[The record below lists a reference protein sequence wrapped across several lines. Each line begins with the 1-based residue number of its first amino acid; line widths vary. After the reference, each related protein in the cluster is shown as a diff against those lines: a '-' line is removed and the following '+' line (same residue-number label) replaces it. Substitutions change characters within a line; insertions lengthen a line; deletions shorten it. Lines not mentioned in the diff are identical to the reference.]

1 MFEKDGRPVI
11 FGEVLFDVFEDGTAV
26 LGGAPFNVAW
36 HLQGFGLRP
45 LLISRIGQDEH
56 GELVLMRMHQW
67 QMDTQAVQIDPVY
80 PTGRV
85 DVSIQAGEPCYE
97 IPAEQAYDK
106 ISSVLVTDLISN
118 LPCSLL
124 YCGSLAQRDAVSRK
138 TLQLLMLKRELP
150 VFVDI
155 NRRPPWLDEAN
166 ISKTLHAAACVKM
179 NETELAAQT
188 GLPVTDETTLQRAA
202 ELLRN
207 QHHIEDI
214 FITRGDKG
222 ASHVSATGMKMAPAR
237 QVRGFVDSVGAGDA
251 FSAVC
256 LLGQVRQ
263 WSVASTMARANAFAS
278 MICEQRGA
286 LIEDKGIYEKIL
298 QGWA

>member
-1 MFEKDGRPVI
+1 MFEEGGRPVI

-85 DVSIQAGEPCYE
+85 DVSIQDGEPRYE
-97 IPAEQAYDK
+97 IPADQAYDK
-106 ISSVLVTDLISN
+106 ISSALVIDLISD

-138 TLQLLMLKRELP
+138 TLQRLMLKRELP

-155 NRRPPWLDEAN
+155 NRRPPWLDENN

-179 NETELAAQT
+179 NEAELAAQT
-188 GLPVTDETTLQRAA
+188 GLPVTDEITLQRAA
-202 ELLRN
+202 KLLRN
-207 QHHIEDI
+207 QHHIENVI
-214 FITRGDKG
+214 ITRGDKG
-222 ASHVSATGMKMAPAR
+222 ASHVSAAGMQTALAR
-237 QVRGFVDSVGAGDA
+237 RVQGFIDSVGAGDA
-251 FSAVC
+251 FAAVC

-263 WSVASTMARANAFAS
+263 WSVASTLARANAFAS
-278 MICEQRGA
+278 IICEQRGA
-286 LIEDKGIYEKIL
+286 LIEDKSVYANLL
-298 QGWA
+298 QEWA

>member
-1 MFEKDGRPVI
+1 MFEKGGRPVI

-36 HLQGFGLRP
+36 HLQGFELRP
-45 LLISRIGQDEH
+45 LLISRIGQDEQ
-56 GELVLMRMHQW
+56 GELVLMRMRQW
-67 QMDTQAVQIDPVY
+67 GLDTQAVQIDPIY

-85 DVSIQAGEPCYE
+85 VVLIQDGEPCYE
-97 IPAEQAYDK
+97 IQPEQAYDK
-106 ISSVLVTDLISN
+106 ISSALVIDLISN

-138 TLQLLMLKRELP
+138 TLQRLMLEQELP

-155 NRRPPWLDEAN
+155 NRRPPWPDEAT
-166 ISKTLHAAACVKM
+166 ISKTLHAAASVKM

-188 GLPVTDETTLQRAA
+188 GLPVSDEKSLQQAI

-207 QHHIEDI
+207 QHHIEHVY
-214 FITRGDKG
+214 ITRGDKG
-222 ASHVSATGMKMAPAR
+222 ASYGNAAGIQTVLAHQAQTFA
-237 QVRGFVDSVGAGDA
+237 DSVGAGDA
-251 FSAVC
+251 FAAVC

-263 WSVASTMARANAFAS
+263 WSVASILARANAFAS

-286 LIEDKGIYEKIL
+286 LIEDKSVYASLLRE
-298 QGWA
+298 WA